1 MRQFNGLRVRLN
13 KQAIRNALSEKGNWL
28 NRTGSSFKSIILQYR
43 MSYFS
48 KRKITLTQLQYLVW
62 LAMLL
67 ISFISMLSSD
77 GFAPSALFAFN
88 AVAFYALIIYGNIQ
102 FLYPRFFNKKQYI
115 LYGAG
120 AVLLVAIAG
129 FAKGYVS
136 LYISSRYF
144 GKTFRIQD
152 AGTHLSFFL
161 SGVTVFVVSLI
172 IRLAIAYFAVKQQSE
187 EALLQQS
194 QFELKLLKAQV
205 QPHFLF
211 NTLNNM
217 YYEAYMEA
225 PRTALLI
232 ERLSDIMR
240 YFIDQNMK
248 DMVTIETEVQFLDN
262 YIALEKIRIM
272 PEPALEFVK
281 DYNAGIQLP
290 PMLLMTLV
298 ENIFKHGIDKISG
311 SNQIRI
317 RIAEQEGWLIFET
330 RNSINRHPG
339 KTKPTGLGLK
349 NLRQRL
355 SLLYGTDFELN
366 TRDDGQYFTAYL
378 KIPLS

>member
-1 MRQFNGLRVRLN
+1 
-13 KQAIRNALSEKGNWL
+13 
-28 NRTGSSFKSIILQYR
+28 
-43 MSYFS
+43 MSYFA

-62 LAMLL
+62 CAILL

-77 GFAPSALFAFN
+77 GVAPSLLFAFN
-88 AVAFYALIIYGNIQ
+88 GVAFYALIIYGNIQ
-102 FLYPRFFNKKQYI
+102 FLYPRFFQKKQYV
-115 LYGAG
+115 LYVAG
-120 AVLLVAIAG
+120 AILLVGIAG
-129 FAKGYVS
+129 LAKGYLS
-136 LYISSRYF
+136 LYINSRF
-144 GKTFRIQD
+144 FAKAFSIQD

-161 SGVTVFVVSLI
+161 SGVTVFVLSLI

-187 EALLQQS
+187 EALLQRS

-217 YYEAYMEA
+217 YYEAFLES

-240 YFIDQNMK
+240 YFIDQNIQ
-248 DMVTIETEVQFLDN
+248 DMVPIETEVAFLDN
-262 YIALEKIRIM
+262 YIALEKIRIL
-272 PEPALEFVK
+272 PEPELEFVK
-281 DYNAGIQLP
+281 SYRAGLQLP
-290 PMLLMTLV
+290 PMLLMTFV

-317 RIAEQEGWLIFET
+317 RVADQEGYLLFET

-355 SLLYGTDFELN
+355 ILLYGTDFELN
-366 TRDDGQYFTAYL
+366 TRDDGHYFTAFL

>member
-1 MRQFNGLRVRLN
+1 
-13 KQAIRNALSEKGNWL
+13 
-28 NRTGSSFKSIILQYR
+28 
-43 MSYFS
+43 MSYFA

-62 LAMLL
+62 LAILL

-77 GFAPSALFAFN
+77 GVTPSALFALNGVF
-88 AVAFYALIIYGNIQ
+88 FYALIIYGNIQ
-102 FLYPRFFNKKQYI
+102 FLYPRLFQKKRYA
-115 LYGAG
+115 LYALGS
-120 AVLLVAIAG
+120 VLLVGIAG
-129 FAKGYVS
+129 LVKGYLS
-136 LYISSRYF
+136 LYINSRYF
-144 GKTFRIQD
+144 ATALRIPN
-152 AGTHLSFFL
+152 ASTHLSFFL
-161 SGVTVFVVSLI
+161 AGLTVFVLSLI

-187 EALLQQS
+187 EALLQRS

-240 YFIDQNMK
+240 YFIDQNIQ
-248 DMVTIETEVQFLDN
+248 DRVPIETEVQFLDN
-262 YIALEKIRIM
+262 YIALEKIRIL
-272 PEPALEFVK
+272 PEPELAFLK
-281 DYNAGIQLP
+281 DFTASTQLP
-290 PMLLMTLV
+290 PMLLMTFV

-311 SNQIRI
+311 RNQIWI
-317 RIAEQEGWLIFET
+317 RMAEQEGYLIFET

-339 KTKPTGLGLK
+339 KTKPTGFGLK

-355 SLLYGTDFELN
+355 TLLYGTDFELN
-366 TRDDGQYFTAYL
+366 TRDDGRYYTAFL

>member
-1 MRQFNGLRVRLN
+1 MR
-13 KQAIRNALSEKGNWL
+13 
-28 NRTGSSFKSIILQYR
+28 
-43 MSYFS
+43 YFAN
-48 KRKITLTQLQYLVW
+48 RKITLTQLQYLVW
-62 LAMLL
+62 LAILL

-77 GFAPSALFAFN
+77 GVAGSALFALN
-88 AVAFYALIIYGNIQ
+88 GVSFYALIIYGNIQ
-102 FLYPRFFNKKQYI
+102 FLYPRYFQKKRYV
-115 LYGAG
+115 LYAVGS
-120 AVLLVAIAG
+120 VLLVLVAG
-129 FAKGYVS
+129 LAKGYLS
-136 LYISSRYF
+136 LYISSQYF
-144 GKTFRIQD
+144 AKAFRVQN

-161 SGVTVFVVSLI
+161 SGVTIFVLSLV

-187 EALLQQS
+187 EALLQKS

-240 YFIDQNMK
+240 YFIDQNIQ
-248 DMVTIETEVQFLDN
+248 DTVPIETEVQFLDN
-262 YIALEKIRIM
+262 YIALETIRIM
-272 PEPALEFVK
+272 PEPELEFEK
-281 DYNAGIQLP
+281 DFKTGIHLP
-290 PMLLMTLV
+290 PMLLMTFV

-311 SNQIRI
+311 CNQIWI
-317 RIAEQEGWLIFET
+317 RIAEQEGYLIFET

-339 KTKPTGLGLK
+339 RTKPTGLGLK

-355 SLLYGTDFELN
+355 SLLYGADFELD
-366 TRDDGQYFTAYL
+366 TRDDGRYFTAFL

>member
-1 MRQFNGLRVRLN
+1 MNDL
-13 KQAIRNALSEKGNWL
+13 A
-28 NRTGSSFKSIILQYR
+28 
-43 MSYFS
+43 
-48 KRKITLTQLQYLVW
+48 KRKMTLTQLQYLVW
-62 LAMLL
+62 SAILS

-77 GFAPSALFAFN
+77 GAARSALFALN
-88 AVAFYALIIYGNIQ
+88 GVSFYAAIIYGNIQ
-102 FLYPRFFNKKQYI
+102 FLYPRYFQKKRYL
-115 LYGAG
+115 LY
-120 AVLLVAIAG
+120 AVGSLLLVGIAG
-129 FAKGYVS
+129 FAKGYIS
-136 LYISSRYF
+136 LYISSRYSARPF
-144 GKTFRIQD
+144 SIQNAD
-152 AGTHLSFFL
+152 WHLSYFL
-161 SGVTVFVVSLI
+161 SGVTVFVLSLI

-187 EALLQQS
+187 EALLQRS

-240 YFIDQNMK
+240 YFIDQNIQ
-248 DMVTIETEVQFLDN
+248 DMVPIETEVQFLDN

-272 PEPALEFVK
+272 PEPELEFLK
-281 DYNAGIQLP
+281 GFKAGIQLP
-290 PMLLMTLV
+290 PMLLMTFV

-311 SNQIRI
+311 CNQIRI
-317 RIAEQEGWLIFET
+317 RIAEQEGYLIFET

-339 KTKPTGLGLK
+339 KTKPMGLGLK

-355 SLLYGTDFELN
+355 SLLYGTDFELE
-366 TRDDGQYFTAYL
+366 TGDDGRYFTAFL
-378 KIPLS
+378 KIPLA

>member
-1 MRQFNGLRVRLN
+1 
-13 KQAIRNALSEKGNWL
+13 
-28 NRTGSSFKSIILQYR
+28 
-43 MSYFS
+43 
-48 KRKITLTQLQYLVW
+48 
-62 LAMLL
+62 
-67 ISFISMLSSD
+67 
-77 GFAPSALFAFN
+77 
-88 AVAFYALIIYGNIQ
+88 
-102 FLYPRFFNKKQYI
+102 
-115 LYGAG
+115 
-120 AVLLVAIAG
+120 
-129 FAKGYVS
+129 
-136 LYISSRYF
+136 
-144 GKTFRIQD
+144 
-152 AGTHLSFFL
+152 
-161 SGVTVFVVSLI
+161 
-172 IRLAIAYFAVKQQSE
+172 
-187 EALLQQS
+187 
-194 QFELKLLKAQV
+194 
-205 QPHFLF
+205 
-211 NTLNNM
+211 M

-290 PMLLMTLV
+290 PMLLMTFV

-355 SLLYGTDFELN
+355 LLLYGTDFELN